1 MVSMHTSPDA
11 HPGSTDAGSMNVAI
25 IETAL
30 ELAQR
35 GVTVDLI
42 TRSSGESGLRTIA
55 PGVTLHTLV
64 AGEAAAMAKGV
75 LATVT
80 DEFGEAV
87 ARLSRSA
94 NYDVIHSHYWLSG
107 IATLPVAIE
116 LGIPFVQSFHT
127 LAVLKN
133 GAGVPGRAPESD
145 RRLWSERYLAAQAD
159 AILAVSSSEAA
170 TLIDSVGAPA
180 SKVWVIP
187 PGVNRETFAPQLK
200 KGVVGAHAFLG
211 VATDRPILSVVGHIE
226 PLKGQELAIRA
237 LAAMP
242 SPRPLLAI
250 IGEPTPGDESY
261 FLRLRELVAE
271 LGLVSDVRFIG
282 ALGRDEM
289 AFFLANSIITLVPS
303 YTETFGLVALEAASS
318 GTPVVAMRVGGI
330 SECVIDGETGVLLD
344 TRDPEEWARALT
356 ELIADT
362 SLRDRLGAA
371 ARARAEGLG
380 WGAAATSVLGVYASL
395 VGRP

>member
-42 TRSSGESGLRTIA
+42 TRSSGESGLRTVA

-289 AFFLANSIITLVPS
+289 AFFLANSIVTLVPS

-344 TRDPEEWARALT
+344 TRDPEEWARTLT

-380 WGAAATSVLGVYASL
+380 WGAAATGVLGVYASL

>member
-42 TRSSGESGLRTIA
+42 TRSSGESGLRTVA

-64 AGEAAAMAKGV
+64 AGEAAAMAKGA

>member
-42 TRSSGESGLRTIA
+42 TRSSGESGLRTVA

-64 AGEAAAMAKGV
+64 AGEAAAMAKGA

-271 LGLVSDVRFIG
+271 LGLASDVRFIG

-330 SECVIDGETGVLLD
+330 SECVIDGQTGVLLD